1 MTEFFVGNYRVDMTR
16 SQIVAEDDIVSMEP
30 KVLQVLLILA
40 ENQGEVVTHETILAK
55 VWPDVVVAPNA
66 LQRCIAQLRKAFG
79 DDAKAQRVIA
89 THPKV
94 GYSLLANVDWR
105 DTLSEAK
112 ELEPKLAQASVPTP
126 APNKPKGAYP
136 QLGALVLLVIIGV
149 LLFTLITAKP
159 QSNAGQFSR
168 LTPLTTTDNK
178 EFYASFSPDG
188 RYVAF
193 TRFTGACKR
202 QLWAK
207 DLVENREYQLTK
219 EEAVYGPPAWSSDGK
234 QLAFSYVTQ
243 CNGQD
248 VFEGCRDIRAL
259 SFTLAKNSPQQPRI
273 LLACKEQSYT
283 AVNWLSDDKI
293 AFVADDGLVN
303 QVQSLSLN
311 DGKVSTL
318 YLPDN
323 KRIQALTYSAR
334 NGRLAVTQNDTVQNT
349 SLAFVD
355 VEMGAVEQVTLQ
367 IPEQYSEFHW
377 WDPSW
382 HPSRDILLVS
392 ALNSLFEI
400 NLSGE
405 FTEHPIPTMQDIY
418 SPVYHPDGK
427 SVVATMVILD
437 VDIGQYR
444 WPTKNRAAQQTILHR
459 SIVQDLHARYQ
470 PQGQQIAF
478 LSNRSGTEEIW
489 LGEGQQLRQL
499 SNFGGNGE
507 VSSFVWSK
515 DGRVLVAA
523 VKKQLQLL
531 GLDGQVQ
538 IFDAPFKVVNVY
550 QWVNQRQV
558 LLGVIESVKEGEKTK
573 QQRKVVLFD
582 IGSSKYKQLHAG
594 YTQWA
599 QLDGAGTLYF
609 TDQKTQVM
617 QLKDGK
623 AEPVQGM
630 EEVRAGRR
638 FIYQSGQLVMLN
650 RSKTLWLFDTSRKK
664 LTTLLIPKPI
674 DRFWEIDDI
683 DFERGQLLYTWL
695 GSARKEIVL
704 FHE

>member
-40 ENQGEVVTHETILAK
+40 ENQGEAVAHETILKK

-79 DDAKAQRVIA
+79 DDAKAQQVIA

-105 DTLSEAK
+105 DTMVEAK
-112 ELEPKLAQASVPTP
+112 ELEQTP
-126 APNKPKGAYP
+126 APDKTKAGYP
-136 QLGALVLLVIIGV
+136 QLGALILLIIIGV
-149 LLFTLITAKP
+149 LLFTLITSKP
-159 QSNAGQFSR
+159 QSETGQFSR

-178 EFYASFSPDG
+178 GFYAAFSPDG

-207 DLVENREYQLTK
+207 DLIENREYQLTK
-219 EEAVYGPPAWSSDGK
+219 EEAVYGPPAWSPDGK
-234 QLAFSYVTQ
+234 QLAFSYVTE
-243 CNGQD
+243 CHGQE
-248 VFEGCRDIRAL
+248 VYEGCRDIRAL
-259 SFTLAKNSPQQPRI
+259 SFTLAKNSTQLPRI
-273 LLACKEQSYT
+273 LLACKEQSYI
-283 AVNWLSDDKI
+283 AVNWINDDKI
-293 AFVADDGLVN
+293 AFVADDGSVN
-303 QVQSLSLN
+303 KVQSLSLS
-311 DGKVSTL
+311 DGKVTSL

-334 NGRLAVTQNDTVQNT
+334 NGKLAVTQHDTMQNT
-349 SLAFVD
+349 SLAFVT
-355 VEMGAVEQVTLQ
+355 VKSGEVEQLQLQ
-367 IPEQYSEFHW
+367 IPERFSEFHW

-392 ALNSLFEI
+392 AMNTLFEI
-400 NLSGE
+400 NLNGE
-405 FTEHPIPTMQDIY
+405 FTEHPIPTIQDIY
-418 SPVYHPDGK
+418 HPVYHPDGK
-427 SVVATMVILD
+427 SVAATMGILD

-444 WPTKNRAAQQTILHR
+444 WPTKNAKAQQTILHR
-459 SIVQDLHARYQ
+459 SIVQDLNARYQ

-478 LSNRSGTEEIW
+478 VSNRSGSEEIW
-489 LGEGQQLRQL
+489 LGEGEQLRQL

-507 VSSFVWSK
+507 ISSFVWSK
-515 DGRVLVAA
+515 DGKVLVAA

-538 IFDAPFKVVNVY
+538 VIDTPFQVVNVY
-550 QWVNQRQV
+550 QWVNQREV
-558 LLGVIESVKEGEKTK
+558 LLGVIENVMEGESTIEGEKPK

-582 IGSSKYKQLHAG
+582 IGSSKYKQLHEG

-599 QLDGAGTLYF
+599 QLDGRGTLYF
-609 TDQKTQVM
+609 TDQKTQAM

-623 AEPVQGM
+623 AEPVPGM
-630 EEVRAGRR
+630 EKVRAGRR

-650 RSKTLWLFDTSRKK
+650 RSKTLWLFDTSSQR

-674 DRFWEIDDI
+674 ESFLQIDDI

-695 GSARKEIVL
+695 DSARKEIVL
-704 FHE
+704 FHQ

>member
-1 MTEFFVGNYRVDMTR
+1 MTEFFVGSYRVDMTR

-40 ENQGEVVTHETILAK
+40 ENQGEVVAHETILAK

-79 DDAKAQRVIA
+79 DDAKAQQVIA

-105 DTLSEAK
+105 DSLVDAK
-112 ELEPKLAQASVPTP
+112 ELEQKPPTS
-126 APNKPKGAYP
+126 NKSNGAYP
-136 QLGALVLLVIIGV
+136 QLGALVLLIIIGV

-159 QSNAGQFSR
+159 QNETGQFSH
-168 LTPLTTTDNK
+168 LTPLTATDNK
-178 EFYASFSPDG
+178 EFYAAFSPDG

-202 QLWAK
+202 QLWAR
-207 DLVENREYQLTK
+207 DLIENREYQLTK
-219 EEAVYGPPAWSSDGK
+219 EEAVYGPPAWSPDGK
-234 QLAFSYVTQ
+234 QLAFSYVTA
-243 CNGQD
+243 CHGQE
-248 VFEGCRDIRAL
+248 VYEGCRDIRAL
-259 SFTLAKNSPQQPRI
+259 SFTLAKNSQQLPRV
-273 LLACKEQSYT
+273 LLACKKQSYIG
-283 AVNWLSDDKI
+283 VNWLSDDKI
-293 AFVADDGLVN
+293 AFVADDGSVN
-303 QVQSLSLN
+303 QVKSLSLN
-311 DGKVSTL
+311 DGKVASL

-334 NGRLAVTQNDTVQNT
+334 NGKLAVTQHDVMQNT

-355 VEMGAVEQVTLQ
+355 VTTGKTEQLQ
-367 IPEQYSEFHW
+367 LKIPEQYSDFHW

-392 ALNSLFEI
+392 AMNTLFEI
-400 NLSGE
+400 NLKGE
-405 FTEHPIPTMQDIY
+405 FTEHPIATVQDIY
-418 SPVYHPDGK
+418 NPVYHPDGK
-427 SVVATMVILD
+427 SVAATMGILD

-444 WPTKNRAAQQTILHR
+444 WPTKKRKAQQTILHR
-459 SIVQDLHARYQ
+459 SIVQDLHAQYQ
-470 PQGQQIAF
+470 PQGSQIAF
-478 LSNRSGTEEIW
+478 VSNRSGAEEIW
-489 LGEGQQLRQL
+489 LGEGEKLRQL

-507 VSSFVWSK
+507 ISSFVWSK
-515 DGRVLVAA
+515 DGKVLVAA

-538 IFDAPFKVVNVY
+538 VFDAPFKVVNIY

-558 LLGVIESVKEGEKTK
+558 LLGIIEGEKNQ

-630 EEVRAGRR
+630 EKVRAGRR
-638 FIYQSGQLVMLN
+638 FLYKSGQLVMLN
-650 RSKTLWLFDTSRKK
+650 RSKTLWLFNTSSKR

-674 DRFWEIDDI
+674 DSFWEVDDI

-695 GSARKEIVL
+695 DSARKEIVL
-704 FHE
+704 FHR